1 MVWMNSA
8 TIPLVTALVLLGGGL
23 VRHFYNVRHA
33 DHAKSPWW
41 AWAVAAVAALVAFY
55 VALSSSPAG
64 RERLGLAPA
73 PVPAVAGAAAAA
85 TVPKEAV
92 EIVTGR
98 CAMCHAAEPVWDGIG
113 SPPKGVMLDT
123 AERIAQQAAAI
134 RMQSVLT
141 HAMPPNNLTEM
152 TPAER
157 RVLAAWLN
165 GPR

>member
-1 MVWMNSA
+1 M
-8 TIPLVTALVLLGGGL
+8 THLRIFRRDGP
-23 VRHFYNVRHA
+23 RR
-33 DHAKSPWW
+33 P
-41 AWAVAAVAALVAFY
+41 
-55 VALSSSPAG
+55 
-64 RERLGLAPA
+64 
-73 PVPAVAGAAAAA
+73 
-85 TVPKEAV
+85 
-92 EIVTGR
+92 
-98 CAMCHAAEPVWDGIG
+98 DGIG